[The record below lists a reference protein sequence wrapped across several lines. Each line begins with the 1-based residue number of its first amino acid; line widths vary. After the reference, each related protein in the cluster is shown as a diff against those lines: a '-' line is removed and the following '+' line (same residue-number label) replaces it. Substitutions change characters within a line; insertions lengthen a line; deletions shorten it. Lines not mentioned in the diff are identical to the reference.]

1 MAELGLLVKSLK
13 NPTREEIEKFDLL
26 KLRIRR
32 VICAMFGFSVF
43 VFLFFVVFAE
53 IAFGK
58 FASIDN
64 FNFYKPQPKQKKTI

>member
-1 MAELGLLVKSLK
+1 MLELGLLVKSLK
-13 NPTREEIEKFDLL
+13 NPTREEIKKFDLL

-32 VICAMFGFSVF
+32 IVCALFGFSVF

-53 IAFGK
+53 VAFHK

-64 FNFYKPQPKQKKTI
+64 FNFI